1 MKKYRD
7 KYLKFRVNSLENK
20 MSLPFIISFKSIVFG
35 LYMLFH
41 PNYLDTK
48 GAYIYVVSYFDDTA
62 VSVAFIIIALAY
74 SLSTLFSKKKLKRA
88 SGIAIQTMWA
98 FFFFSFFVREFY
110 GGYPNAGWVLILGT
124 LMLIQFELRTGDY
137 K

>member
-1 MKKYRD
+1 
-7 KYLKFRVNSLENK
+7 
-20 MSLPFIISFKSIVFG
+20 
-35 LYMLFH
+35 MLFH
-41 PNYLDTK
+41 PSYLDTK

-62 VSVAFIIIALAY
+62 VSVAFIVIALSY
-74 SLSTLFSKKKLKRA
+74 SLSTLLRKKKFKRA

-98 FFFFSFFVREFY
+98 FFFFSFLVREFY

-124 LMLIQFELRTGDY
+124 IMLIQFELRTGDY

>member
-1 MKKYRD
+1 
-7 KYLKFRVNSLENK
+7 
-20 MSLPFIISFKSIVFG
+20 MSIPFIISFKSIVFG
-35 LYMLFH
+35 LYMLSH

-74 SLSTLFSKKKLKRA
+74 FLSTLFSKKKLKRA

-98 FFFFSFFVREFY
+98 FFFFSFLVREFN
-110 GGYPNAGWVLILGT
+110 GYPNAGWVLILGT